1 MLRDAAAMLQLL
13 GLKMIAVRMTR
24 SVIDK
29 VVRRRDIRFIKE
41 MIVNEWGERR
51 KMRLEIWILY
61 VRTGRIR
68 RQGLIGKASRNCHHQ
83 SALCGNIPRPKWWKI
98 KTSDK

>member
-1 MLRDAAAMLQLL
+1 MLQLL

-41 MIVNEWGERR
+41 MIVNE
-51 KMRLEIWILY
+51 
-61 VRTGRIR
+61 
-68 RQGLIGKASRNCHHQ
+68 
-83 SALCGNIPRPKWWKI
+83 
-98 KTSDK
+98 

>member
-41 MIVNEWGERR
+41 MIVNE
-51 KMRLEIWILY
+51 
-61 VRTGRIR
+61 
-68 RQGLIGKASRNCHHQ
+68 
-83 SALCGNIPRPKWWKI
+83 
-98 KTSDK
+98 